1 MANTNQLNNEILAGL
16 SPEEREIV
24 LKTLQEISNGD
35 TKTFDD
41 LRYADYSEI
50 PTDIETFVDD
60 NNYLGNAWHDAEG
73 HTKLYPYWRRELK
86 KIFPNN
92 LDTAVNNAIFSGSR
106 GRGKAQPLSTPVLS
120 SKGFVPIGEIKLGD
134 QVYGRDGNLHT
145 VVGVFP
151 QGLKDVYKISFT
163 DSTSTLCCKEHLWE
177 IHDKADAHRAKKYN
191 VARRVQPLEWLLSKK
206 LKKQRKDG
214 SWERNYFIPMCDPIQ
229 FPEVELPIHPYI
241 LGCLLGDG
249 HLGNTITLTSADQEI
264 VDRINSLLIVNT
276 PNYELRR
283 LPSEKYGYSLVQKVP
298 TFIKVPNNP
307 VKVHAPNWY
316 VTQLKG
322 MNLIKNSKDKF
333 IPKEYLYADVDSR
346 LSLLQGLIDTDGTIS
361 KDGSTISFSTIS
373 NQLYKDVMWLVQSLG
388 GIARC
393 SERHPFYKNAE
404 GHRIKGQTCFEVR
417 LKLPQNLLP
426 ATLTRKI
433 SKLKQNRNNPSRYID
448 NIEYVGKEECQCI
461 LIDSE
466 EHLYLTNDFIVT
478 HNSEVSILVA
488 AYLLH
493 RLLCLKN
500 PIEHFHLKPSE
511 KIVFAFMNI
520 KLALAEEIGVSKFQ
534 NTIQSSPWFLAH
546 GELEGRTKKIWVPKK
561 YNDQVAIDIKI
572 GSQADDLI
580 GLPIYFA
587 FFDEVSFQRNQD
599 VDKQKQK
606 ANDMIDTAIGGMK
619 TRFVHQGKNPTLLV
633 LASSKRSDKSFLE
646 EHMKKKLKSEK
657 DNVYISDGP
666 VWEVKPPETYRLP
679 HFKVALG
686 NKFLQSQVIPDDDN
700 LSVYIDK
707 GYKIIDVPGEF
718 KADFL
723 DDIDRALCDFAGISS
738 SEISKYISG
747 IAWTQTRNDKLQ
759 NLFTRD
765 LIEVGNDPDDAIQY
779 RDYIDMS
786 RVNSEMMS
794 RPLFVHL
801 DMSVSG
807 DMTGIAGVWI
817 KRKDVHKEGQNQSDE
832 LHFQLAFSV
841 SVRAPKGR
849 QISFEKNRQF
859 IYWLKSMGF
868 NLKGISTDT
877 FQSVDTGQSLVAK
890 GYNYSVLSVDRV
902 DPSSH
907 ICLPYQYFRSCIY
920 ERRIETYESDTLTA
934 EVIDL
939 ERNINTG
946 KVDHPEGGRKDVCDA
961 VCGATFNA
969 SKHAEEF
976 AFDFGETLEDM
987 INVSTSTDASQ
998 MKQQIQV
1005 DFEEELAKITIPDSI
1020 KKQQERDKDAFIDF
1034 GNGPAQTPS
1043 GPLIGDG
1050 MIIW

>member
-24 LKTLQEISNGD
+24 LKTLQEISKGD

-120 SKGFVPIGEIKLGD
+120 SKGFVPMGEIKLGD

-151 QGLKDVYKISFT
+151 QGLKDIYRISFT
-163 DSTSTLCCKEHLWE
+163 DGTSTLCCKEHLWE
-177 IHDKADAHRAKKYN
+177 IHDKADAYRAKKYN
-191 VARRVQPLEWLLSKK
+191 VARRVQPLEWLLDKK
-206 LKKQRKDG
+206 LKRQKKDG

-249 HLGNTITLTSADQEI
+249 HIGQRLVLTTADSEI
-264 VDRINSLLIVNT
+264 VDRIRLILKAQT
-276 PNYELRR
+276 PEYDLCFI
-283 LPSEKYGYSLVQKVP
+283 PSSKYDYCLKQKSPGHVWSKKCHLKVP
-298 TFIKVPNNP
+298 TANQYRQACEKLGIN
-307 VKVHAPNWY
+307 
-316 VTQLKG
+316 
-322 MNLIKNSKDKF
+322 KNSRDKF
-333 IPKEYLYADVDSR
+333 IPDLYKFSDVQSR
-346 LSLLQGLIDTDGTIS
+346 IELLQGLMDTDGTVS
-361 KDGSTISFSTIS
+361 SSGSVVSFSTIS
-373 NQLYKDVMWLVQSLG
+373 PYLRDDVIWLVQSLG
-388 GIARC
+388 GTAWYG
-393 SERHPFYKNAE
+393 ERHPFYRNSE
-404 GHRIKGQTCFEVR
+404 GVRVAGQTCFEVL
-417 LKLPQNLLP
+417 LKLPKTINPFYLS
-426 ATLTRKI
+426 RKRD
-433 SKLKQNRNNPSRYID
+433 KLKQNRNNPSRYID
-448 NIEYVGKEECQCI
+448 NIECVGKEECQCI

-493 RLLCLKN
+493 RILCLKN

-572 GSQADDLI
+572 GSQSDDLI

-666 VWEVKPPETYRLP
+666 VWEVKPPETYSLP

-707 GYKIIDVPGEF
+707 GYKILDVPGEF

-747 IAWTQTRNDKLQ
+747 SAWTQTRNDKLQ

-817 KRKDVHKEGQNQSDE
+817 KRKDVHKEGQNQSNE

-841 SVRAPKGR
+841 SVKAPKGR

-920 ERRIETYESDTLTA
+920 EKRIETYESDTLTA

-987 INVSTSTDASQ
+987 INVSTSADDSQ
-998 MKQQIQV
+998 MRQQIQV
-1005 DFEEELAKITIPDSI
+1005 DFEEELAKITMPDSI
-1020 KKQQERDKDAFIDF
+1020 KKQQEKDRDAFMDF

-1043 GPLIGDG
+1043 VPLIGDG